1 MNQTLNQRSSG
12 IGRRLAQIV
21 IAGAAAIALV
31 ACSGSSDSGTETT
44 TTTTAVDITGSWTG
58 SWTSSKALA
67 DGQVPAGKIEGT
79 YTQSGT
85 EVSGTTSLYG
95 VGGCF
100 VMGTGISQ
108 YAKMTTS
115 GTVQGKMI
123 GGAVTSTL
131 STATDKVFYSLEVV
145 SATQMKGSYTI
156 SSSTKQKEN
165 CENGGGTFTLDK
177 K

>member
-1 MNQTLNQRSSG
+1 MNFMTK
-12 IGRRLAQIV
+12 RLAQFGI
-21 IAGAAAIALV
+21 GGLTALMLIG
-31 ACSGSSDSGTETT
+31 CSGSSDSGTETAAAT
-44 TTTTAVDITGSWTG
+44 TTTVDITGNWTG
-58 SWTSSKALA
+58 TWTSSKALA
-67 DGQVPAGKIEGT
+67 DGQVPTNKIEGA

-85 EVSGTTSLYG
+85 TVSGTTNLYG

-100 VMGTGISQ
+100 VLGAGLSSQ

-123 GGAVTSTL
+123 SGAVTSTL

-165 CENGGGTFTLDK
+165 CENSGGTFVLTK